1 MLDTNNKT
9 VRTHPSLLL
18 LRKALIAAEKE
29 SPASPPRVD
38 PNEQRALQLISK
50 MKTEFKKSSAFTSW
64 KDDETLS
71 SFNLQEVIGSNV

>member
-1 MLDTNNKT
+1 MLDTNHKT
-9 VRTHPSLLL
+9 LHSHPSLLP
-18 LRKALIAAEKE
+18 LRAALIAAERE

-50 MKTEFKKSSAFTSW
+50 MKKEFNKSSAFTSW
-64 KDDETLS
+64 KDNETLR